1 MAENGKTTGGHD
13 PSDRESSASSGVNT
27 FANDGSFLAM
37 FQKKMEEQKKLK
49 EDAERRQDAG
59 EDDTAAT
66 DPTCSGTSLTT
77 PPPDGKLPATKK
89 GFLLPIR
96 TSPTSGAV
104 DAGSRRP
111 WSQVGKRK
119 GPILKTGV
127 VKKKKPSGDKY
138 FLLGLQSCIPLPT
151 QGLCSISQW
160 DKCPG
165 SLCTHLT
172 LGRWQSEIS
181 KQMYE

>member
-13 PSDRESSASSGVNT
+13 PSDRENSASSGVNT

-66 DPTCSGTSLTT
+66 DPTCSGTSLPT
-77 PPPDGKLPATKK
+77 PPPDCKLPATKK

-96 TSPTSGAV
+96 TSLTSEAV
-104 DAGSRRP
+104 DAGSHRP

-127 VKKKKPSGDKY
+127 VKKKKPSGDKDDPRKKDPWEQY
-138 FLLGLQSCIPLPT
+138 MAEVQKYKAHQCCDDDKTRPLV
-151 QGLCSISQW
+151 
-160 DKCPG
+160 K
-165 SLCTHLT
+165 
-172 LGRWQSEIS
+172 
-181 KQMYE
+181 

>member
-13 PSDRESSASSGVNT
+13 PSDRENSASSGVNT

-66 DPTCSGTSLTT
+66 DPTCSGTSLPT
-77 PPPDGKLPATKK
+77 PPPDCKLPATKK
-89 GFLLPIR
+89 GFLL
-96 TSPTSGAV
+96 
-104 DAGSRRP
+104 
-111 WSQVGKRK
+111 VGKRK

-127 VKKKKPSGDKY
+127 VKKKKPSGDKDDPRKKDPWEQY
-138 FLLGLQSCIPLPT
+138 MAEVQKYKAHQCCDDDKTRPLV
-151 QGLCSISQW
+151 
-160 DKCPG
+160 K
-165 SLCTHLT
+165 
-172 LGRWQSEIS
+172 
-181 KQMYE
+181 

>member
-127 VKKKKPSGDKY
+127 VKKKKPSGDKDDPKKKDPWEQY
-138 FLLGLQSCIPLPT
+138 MAEVQKYKAHQCCDDDKTRPLV
-151 QGLCSISQW
+151 
-160 DKCPG
+160 K
-165 SLCTHLT
+165 
-172 LGRWQSEIS
+172 
-181 KQMYE
+181 